1 MIADLLVKK
10 AQQALDEG
18 DIEAVYSIYEIGM
31 TYDAICSNFLNVD
44 LE

>member
-10 AQQALDEG
+10 AQQALEVG
-18 DIEAVYSIYEIGM
+18 DIEEVYSIYEIGM
-31 TYDAICSNFLNVD
+31 TYDAICTNLFNVE